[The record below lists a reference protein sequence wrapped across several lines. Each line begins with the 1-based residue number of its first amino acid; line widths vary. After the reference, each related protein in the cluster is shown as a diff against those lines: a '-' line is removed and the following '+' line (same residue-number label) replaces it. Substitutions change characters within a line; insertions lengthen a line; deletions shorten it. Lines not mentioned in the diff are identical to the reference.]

1 MDVKAKRNQK
11 KIDIKHV
18 VAVKPSGYHSKWMS
32 QKMDV
37 ENSWLSKA
45 NGCRCKFM
53 FPICFPTC
61 KILAHDSS
69 TYAKCQG
76 SKVGKMQFDVQGLK

>member
-1 MDVKAKRNQK
+1 MDVKAKRSQK

-45 NGCRCKFM
+45 NGVPLQIHLPHLFS
-53 FPICFPTC
+53 
-61 KILAHDSS
+61 H
-69 TYAKCQG
+69 
-76 SKVGKMQFDVQGLK
+76 VQNTGT